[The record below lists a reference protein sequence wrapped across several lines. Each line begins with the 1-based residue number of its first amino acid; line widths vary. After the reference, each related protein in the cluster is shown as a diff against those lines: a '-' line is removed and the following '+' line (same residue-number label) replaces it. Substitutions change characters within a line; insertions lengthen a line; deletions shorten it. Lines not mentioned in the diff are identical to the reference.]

1 AEEDS
6 GEDGE
11 EDEEREELGVEIEV
25 TPAGKSTRKL
35 SLLSGGEKSLVALAF
50 VFAVFLARPCPF
62 YILDEVE
69 AALDDANIDRFLQLV
84 RRFSDRAQFVIVT
97 HQKRTMDAADVLYGV
112 TMGGD
117 GVTKVVSRRLPREVE
132 DELDG
137 AAPPNARASA
147 ESESEGRGVFRRL
160 RKSLSKSRQ
169 ALQAELSS
177 TLFDKLD
184 DETWERLEE
193 ALILADVGAKTTADV
208 VGRLE
213 HEYEVGTVT
222 DGEALRERLVELLA
236 EVAASDD
243 GRIDVSKRPTLLMI
257 VGVNGTGK
265 TTTIGKLAWHLKQE
279 LGLSVIVAAADTYR
293 AAAIEQLEVWA
304 ERAGVEIVRGSPSG
318 DPGAVVFDAISAAE
332 SRGIDVVIADTAGRL
347 HTKTNLMEELAKVR
361 RVAEK
366 RLDGAPHESLIVIDA
381 TTGQNGLRQAQAF
394 AHAVDLT
401 GVVLTKLDGT
411 AKGGIALAIASELDL
426 PVKLIGVGEDLEDL
440 RPFDA
445 REFAAALLGD

>member
-1 AEEDS
+1 MPRSWKEAFDLGDGSVPDADSS
-6 GEDGE
+6 GEE
-11 EDEEREELGVEIEV
+11 
-25 TPAGKSTRKL
+25 
-35 SLLSGGEKSLVALAF
+35 
-50 VFAVFLARPCPF
+50 
-62 YILDEVE
+62 
-69 AALDDANIDRFLQLV
+69 
-84 RRFSDRAQFVIVT
+84 
-97 HQKRTMDAADVLYGV
+97 
-112 TMGGD
+112 
-117 GVTKVVSRRLPREVE
+117 
-132 DELDG
+132 
-137 AAPPNARASA
+137 
-147 ESESEGRGVFRRL
+147 ESERRGVFRRL
-160 RKSLSKSRQ
+160 RESLSKSRQ

-177 TLFDKLD
+177 SLFDKLD

-213 HEYEVGTVT
+213 HEYEAGAVT

-243 GRIDVSKRPTLLMI
+243 GRIDISERPTLLMV

-293 AAAIEQLEVWA
+293 AAAIEQLEMWA
-304 ERAGVEIVRGSPSG
+304 DRAGVEIVRGSPGG
-318 DPGAVVFDAISAAE
+318 DPGAVIFDAISAAE
-332 SRGIDVVIADTAGRL
+332 SRGVDVVIADTAGRL

-394 AHAVDLT
+394 AQAVDLT

-426 PVKLIGVGEDLEDL
+426 PVKLIGVGEGLEDL
-440 RPFDA
+440 RPFDP
-445 REFAAALLGD
+445 RDFAAALLGE